1 MPDLQ
6 TLRIEYD
13 PRGIACVRFARPEVH
28 NAFDETMIREVI
40 EAFRD
45 LGQEARVRV
54 IVIAA
59 EGKSFCAGAD
69 LHWMRR
75 AAGYDEERNREDAGE
90 LALMLNAIYAC
101 PKPVIARVQGNA
113 FGGGV
118 GVVAAADIA
127 VGVGTAVFSLSEV
140 RLGIIPAVISPY
152 VIEAIGAR
160 HARRYFVTAERLSAT
175 EAQRIGL
182 LHELAADEIELD
194 ARIDAIASALL
205 QNGPKAMEAAK
216 VLIQAVAQ
224 KPLEDELIEDTVE
237 RIAQI
242 RATAEAKEGIAAFL
256 EKRPPAWAPASRE

>member
-1 MPDLQ
+1 MN
-6 TLRIEYD
+6 TIRIERD
-13 PRGIACVRFARPEVH
+13 ARGVAMIAMNRPEVH
-28 NAFDETMIREVI
+28 NAFDEVMIREII

-45 LGQEARVRV
+45 LGEDEDVRV

-69 LHWMRR
+69 LNWMKR
-75 AAGYDEERNREDAGE
+75 AADYDEDQNREDAGE

-127 VGVGTAVFSLSEV
+127 IGVADVQFSLSEV
-140 RLGIIPAVISPY
+140 KLGIIPAVISPY

-160 HARRYFVTAERLSAT
+160 YAHRYFVTAERFTGA
-175 EAQRIGL
+175 EAFRIGL
-182 LHELAADEIELD
+182 LHDLASSVEAMDEQ
-194 ARIDAIASALL
+194 IAGLCNTLL
-205 QNGPKAMEAAK
+205 ANSPKAIEAAK
-216 VLIQAVAQ
+216 NLIQAVSQ
-224 KPLEDELIEDTVE
+224 MSIDDELMEDTVE

-242 RATAEAKEGIAAFL
+242 RSTPEAKEGIRAFL
-256 EKRPPAWAPASRE
+256 EKRKPSWIRE

>member
-1 MPDLQ
+1 MSESNLS
-6 TLRIEYD
+6 TLRIERD
-13 PRGIACVRFARPEVH
+13 ARGVAMIAMNRPEVH
-28 NAFDETMIREVI
+28 NAFDEVMIREII

-45 LGQEARVRV
+45 LGVDESVRV

-69 LHWMRR
+69 LNWMKR
-75 AAGYDEERNREDAGE
+75 AADYDEDQNREDAGE

-127 VGVGTAVFSLSEV
+127 IGVADVLFSLSEV
-140 RLGIIPAVISPY
+140 KLGIIPAVISPY

-160 HARRYFVTAERLSAT
+160 YAHRYFVTAERFSGA
-175 EAQRIGL
+175 EAFRIGL
-182 LHELAADEIELD
+182 LHDLASSVEAMDEQIAGLCTTLL
-194 ARIDAIASALL
+194 ANSPQAI
-205 QNGPKAMEAAK
+205 EAAK
-216 VLIQAVAQ
+216 NLIQAVSQ
-224 KPLEDELIEDTVE
+224 KSIDDELMEDTVE

-242 RATAEAKEGIAAFL
+242 RSTPEAKEGIRAFL
-256 EKRPPAWAPASRE
+256 EKRKPSWIRE

>member
-1 MPDLQ
+1 MQ
-6 TLRIEYD
+6 TLKIERD
-13 PRGIACVRFARPEVH
+13 ARGVAMVVFNRPEVH

-45 LGQEARVRV
+45 LGEDESVRV
-54 IVIAA
+54 IIIAA

-69 LHWMRR
+69 LHWMKR
-75 AAGYDEERNREDAGE
+75 ASEYDEDQNREDAGE

-127 VGVGTAVFSLSEV
+127 IGVSDVQFALSEV
-140 RLGIIPAVISPY
+140 KLGIIPAVISPY

-160 HARRYFVTAERLSAT
+160 YAHRYFITAERFSGS
-175 EAQRIGL
+175 EAYRIGL
-182 LHELAADEIELD
+182 LHDLAQS
-194 ARIDAIASALL
+194 IDAMDEMIAGLCTVLL
-205 QNGPKAMEAAK
+205 GNGPKAIEAAK
-216 VLIQAVAQ
+216 NLIQAVAQ
-224 KPLEDELIEDTVE
+224 KPIDDELMEDTIE

-242 RATAEAKEGIAAFL
+242 RSTPEAKEGIGAFL
-256 EKRPPAWAPASRE
+256 AKRRPDWVKE

>member
-1 MPDLQ
+1 MN
-6 TLRIEYD
+6 TIRIERD
-13 PRGIACVRFARPEVH
+13 ARGVAMIAMNRPEVH
-28 NAFDETMIREVI
+28 NAFDEVMIREII

-45 LGQEARVRV
+45 LGVDESVRV

-69 LHWMRR
+69 LNWMKR
-75 AAGYDEERNREDAGE
+75 AADYDEDQNREDAGE

-127 VGVGTAVFSLSEV
+127 IGVADVLFSLSEV
-140 RLGIIPAVISPY
+140 KLGIIPAVISPY

-160 HARRYFVTAERLSAT
+160 YAHRYFVTAERFTGA
-175 EAQRIGL
+175 EAYRIGL
-182 LHELAADEIELD
+182 LHDLASSVEAMDEQ
-194 ARIDAIASALL
+194 IAVLCTTLL
-205 QNGPKAMEAAK
+205 ANSPKAIEAAK
-216 VLIQAVAQ
+216 NLIQAVSQ
-224 KPLEDELIEDTVE
+224 KSIDDELMEDTVE

-242 RATAEAKEGIAAFL
+242 RSTAEAKEGIRAFL
-256 EKRPPAWAPASRE
+256 EKRSARWFRG

>member
-1 MPDLQ
+1 MSKSNPS
-6 TLRIEYD
+6 TLKIERD
-13 PRGIACVRFARPEVH
+13 TRGVAMIAMNRPEVH
-28 NAFDETMIREVI
+28 NAFDEVMIREII

-45 LGQEARVRV
+45 LGEDENVRV

-69 LHWMRR
+69 LNWMKR
-75 AAGYDEERNREDAGE
+75 AADYDEDQNREDAGE

-127 VGVGTAVFSLSEV
+127 IGVADVQFSLSEV
-140 RLGIIPAVISPY
+140 KLGIIPAVISPY

-160 HARRYFVTAERLSAT
+160 YAHRYFVTAERFTGA
-175 EAQRIGL
+175 EAFRIGL
-182 LHELAADEIELD
+182 LHDLASSVEAMDEQ
-194 ARIDAIASALL
+194 IAGLCNTLL
-205 QNGPKAMEAAK
+205 ANSPKAIESAK
-216 VLIQAVAQ
+216 NLIQAVSQ
-224 KPLEDELIEDTVE
+224 KSIDDELMEDTVE

-242 RATAEAKEGIAAFL
+242 RSTPEAKEGIRAFL
-256 EKRPPAWAPASRE
+256 EKRKPSWIKE

>member
-1 MPDLQ
+1 MTAT
-6 TLRIEYD
+6 TLHIQHD
-13 PRGIACVRFARPEVH
+13 QRGIARVTFARPELH
-28 NAFDETMIREVI
+28 NAFDETMIRGLI

-45 LGQEARVRV
+45 LGQDARVRV

-59 EGKSFCAGAD
+59 EGRSFCAGAD
-69 LHWMRR
+69 LNWMRR
-75 AAGYDEERNREDAGE
+75 AASYDEERNREDAAE
-90 LALMLNAIYAC
+90 LAIMLNAIYAC

-127 VGVGTAVFSLSEV
+127 IGVGTAVFSLSEV
-140 RLGIIPAVISPY
+140 KLGIIPAVISPY

-160 HARRYFVTAERLSAT
+160 HARRYFVTAERMSAV
-175 EAQRIGL
+175 EAHRIGL
-182 LHELAADEIELD
+182 LHDVVADEAELD
-194 ARIDAIASALL
+194 RRVEAIATALL
-205 QNGPKAMEAAK
+205 ANGPKAMEAAK

-256 EKRPPAWAPASRE
+256 EKRPPAWVSVTKG

>member
-1 MPDLQ
+1 MK
-6 TLRIEYD
+6 TLKIERD
-13 PRGIACVRFARPEVH
+13 ARGVAMVAFNRPEVH

-45 LGQEARVRV
+45 LGEDQSVRV
-54 IVIAA
+54 IIIAA

-69 LHWMRR
+69 LNWMKR
-75 AAGYDEERNREDAGE
+75 ASEYDEDQNREDAGE

-127 VGVGTAVFSLSEV
+127 IGVSDVQFALSEV
-140 RLGIIPAVISPY
+140 KLGIIPAVISPY

-160 HARRYFVTAERLSAT
+160 YAHRYFITAERFSGS
-175 EAQRIGL
+175 EAYRIGL
-182 LHELAADEIELD
+182 LHDLAQS
-194 ARIDAIASALL
+194 IDAMDEMIAGLCTVLL
-205 QNGPKAMEAAK
+205 GNGPKAIEAAK
-216 VLIQAVAQ
+216 NLIQAVAQ
-224 KPLEDELIEDTVE
+224 KPIDDELMEDTIE

-242 RATAEAKEGIAAFL
+242 RSTPEAKEGIGAFL
-256 EKRPPAWAPASRE
+256 GKRRPDWVKD

>member
-1 MPDLQ
+1 MN
-6 TLRIEYD
+6 TIRIERD
-13 PRGIACVRFARPEVH
+13 ERGVAMIAMNRPAVH
-28 NAFDETMIREVI
+28 NAFDEVMIREII

-45 LGQEARVRV
+45 LGEDENVRV

-69 LHWMRR
+69 LNWMKR
-75 AAGYDEERNREDAGE
+75 AADYDEDQNREDAGE

-127 VGVGTAVFSLSEV
+127 IGVADVLFSLSEV
-140 RLGIIPAVISPY
+140 KLGIIPAVISPY

-160 HARRYFVTAERLSAT
+160 YAHRYFVTAERFTGA
-175 EAQRIGL
+175 EAFRIGL
-182 LHELAADEIELD
+182 LHDLASSVEAMDEQ
-194 ARIDAIASALL
+194 IAVLCTTLL
-205 QNGPKAMEAAK
+205 ANSPKAIESAK
-216 VLIQAVAQ
+216 NLIQAVSQ
-224 KPLEDELIEDTVE
+224 KSIDDELMEDTVE

-242 RATAEAKEGIAAFL
+242 RSTPEAKEGIRAFL
-256 EKRPPAWAPASRE
+256 EKRSARWVRG